1 MQGIGIDIIELS
13 RMRETIE
20 RSGEVFLKRVF
31 SPQEIQRGRSQETP
45 TRFFASAFAAKEALF
60 KALVLDWGRGVD
72 FRDIDINRGAAGE
85 PLVMLK
91 GAVKKQAEAK
101 GCSRVLISLS
111 YETDLAVALA
121 VAC

>member
-1 MQGIGIDIIELS
+1 MQGIGIDIIELN

-31 SPQEIQRGRSQETP
+31 TALEIKRGRSQENP
-45 TRFFASAFAAKEALF
+45 TRFFASAFAAKEAVF
-60 KALVLDWGRGVD
+60 KALVLDWDRGVD
-72 FRDIDINRGAAGE
+72 FREIEIYRGVYGE
-85 PLVMLK
+85 PMTMLR

-101 GCSRVLISLS
+101 GCSRILISLS

-121 VAC
+121 LVC

>member
-1 MQGIGIDIIELS
+1 MQGIGIDIIELD

-31 SPQEIQRGRSQETP
+31 TTLEIQCGRSYASP
-45 TRFFASAFAAKEALF
+45 TRFFASAFAAKEAVF
-60 KALVLDWGRGVD
+60 KALVLDWDRGVD
-72 FRDIDINRGAAGE
+72 LREIEINRGVSGE
-85 PLVMLK
+85 PMAMLR
-91 GAVKKQAEAK
+91 GVVKMQAEAK

-121 VAC
+121 VAY